1 MLGAAIIVFRETLEA
16 ALLLGIIAAAARSLP
31 GRNRWLLMG
40 LTAGL
45 AGSLMVAAMTGTIAE
60 WADGV
65 GQELFNAAVL
75 GLAVLMLAWHNIW
88 MARHAAD
95 MVREAKAVVSE
106 ASEGRR
112 ALSAIAL
119 VVALAVLR
127 EGSETVLFLFGLA
140 SGGLSA
146 AQVAS
151 GGALGLAGGA
161 IVGYGLYAGLLR
173 VPVRHFFTVTAGLVL
188 FLAAGMAGQ
197 MARFLIQGDLLP
209 PLASPLWDTSA
220 LLPMDSALGSLLH
233 VLAGYDARPSGMQTV
248 FYVGILLAILAGMR
262 WARVPRPPIRA

>member
-45 AGSLMVAAMTGTIAE
+45 AGSLAVAAMTGTIAE

-95 MVREAKAVVSE
+95 MVREAKTVVSE

-161 IVGYGLYAGLLR
+161 IVGYGLYAG
-173 VPVRHFFTVTAGLVL
+173 
-188 FLAAGMAGQ
+188 Q

-233 VLAGYDARPSGMQTV
+233 VLAGYDARPSGMQTL